1 MPFGRRMHL
10 STMIID
16 LGSVGAEAKVI
27 ERTFEAD
34 KIDLSDEDVELTGSV
49 ELVAEIV
56 KQATKTMLTGTIGTS
71 ISRDCIRCLE
81 PVAGDLVFEFETSF
95 VDAENEDSITD
106 AEVSIEELDISLVED
121 GKIDLADV
129 VREQILLA
137 LPIQIFCKDDC
148 KGLCPKCGVNLNLI
162 DCKCSDDETDPRW
175 AALKGLK

>member
-27 ERTFEAD
+27 ERTFEVD
-34 KIDLSDEDVELTGSV
+34 EIDLSDEDVELTGPV
-49 ELVAEIV
+49 EFVAGIS
-56 KQATKTMLTGTIGTS
+56 KQATKTKLTGTIGTS

-81 PVAGDLVFEFETSF
+81 PVASDLAFEFETSF
-95 VDAENEDSITD
+95 VDAENEDSSTD
-106 AEVSIEELDISLVED
+106 AEVSIEDLDISLVED

-137 LPIQIFCKDDC
+137 LPIQVFCKDDC
-148 KGLCPKCGVNLNLI
+148 KGLCPKCGANLNLI
-162 DCKCSDDETDPRW
+162 DCKCSDDEIDPRW